1 MGRRSNSYFQF
12 KQFRIEQERCAMK
25 VSTDAVVLG
34 ALARASHQP
43 GNILDIGTGT
53 GVLALMMAQKY
64 PVADIDAVEID
75 KEAFEQARQNV
86 SSNKLGINIT
96 VHQQAFQEF
105 GSSNIEQYDLIIT
118 NPPYYSG
125 QLQSIQTNIN
135 LARHEKGL
143 NFTDLWTGI
152 DRLLKTEGV
161 LWLILP
167 PNEMEDFK
175 SLGKEIGFYSNS
187 QTLLQ
192 DRENSKVHRV
202 IASFTRK
209 KPNQPEKTFL
219 VIKDA
224 NNAYTTEY
232 IDLLRDYMLHF

>member
-1 MGRRSNSYFQF
+1 
-12 KQFRIEQERCAMK
+12 MK

-34 ALARASHQP
+34 SLAVAKTIP
-43 GNILDIGTGT
+43 DTILDIGTGT

-64 PVADIDAVEID
+64 PVASIDAVEID

-86 SSNKLGINIT
+86 SFNKLGINIK

-105 GSSNIEQYDLIIT
+105 EPSNIEQYDLIIT

-125 QLQSIQTNIN
+125 QLQSSKQNIN
-135 LARHEKGL
+135 LARHEQGL

-152 DRLLKTEGV
+152 DRLLKKEGV

-167 PNEMEDFK
+167 PNEMEAFK
-175 SLGKEIGFYSNS
+175 SLGTEKGFYANT

-192 DRENSKVHRV
+192 DRETSKVHRV
-202 IASFTRK
+202 IASFARIK
-209 KPNQPEKTFL
+209 IDQPEKSAL

-224 NNAYTTEY
+224 NNAYTPEY
-232 IDLLRDYMLHF
+232 IALLKDYMLHF

>member
-34 ALARASHQP
+34 ALARAPHQH

-64 PVADIDAVEID
+64 PQAEIDAVEID

-96 VHQQAFQEF
+96 VHQQSFQEF
-105 GSSNIEQYDLIIT
+105 EPSNIDQYDLIIT

-125 QLQSIQTNIN
+125 QLQSSKQNIN
-135 LARHEKGL
+135 LARHEQGL

-152 DRLLKTEGV
+152 DCFLKTEGV

-167 PNEMEDFK
+167 PNEMTAFIE
-175 SLGKEIGFYSNS
+175 LGEENGFYVNS

-192 DRENSKVHRV
+192 DRQSSKVHRV
-202 IASFTRK
+202 IASFARK
-209 KPNQPEKTFL
+209 KPKLSQKTAL

-224 NNAYTTEY
+224 NNVYTPEY
-232 IDLLRDYMLHF
+232 IDLLRDYMLNF

>member
-34 ALARASHQP
+34 ALARASHQH

-75 KEAFEQARQNV
+75 KEAFEHARQNV

-125 QLQSIQTNIN
+125 QLQSNQTNIN

-143 NFTDLWTGI
+143 NFSDLWAGI

-232 IDLLRDYMLHF
+232 IALLKDYMLHF